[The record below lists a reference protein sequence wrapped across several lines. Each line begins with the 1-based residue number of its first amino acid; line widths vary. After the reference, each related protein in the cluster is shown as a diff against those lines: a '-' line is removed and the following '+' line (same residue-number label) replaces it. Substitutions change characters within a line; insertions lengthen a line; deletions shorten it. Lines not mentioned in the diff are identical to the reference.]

1 MRKKILS
8 LFLIVVLILSTGCSS
23 NNIPLTDDELNA
35 IAQYSAY
42 LMMKY
47 DENKNVKEKLLDADD
62 LEELKQ
68 EAEEATATPV
78 PSPTPEPTDAPMQ
91 QTDPEITEALNQ
103 ENNDEKQ
110 DSPENNPDNKN
121 NSDDSNRVKNI
132 TELYNPE
139 FTVTYKKYTLTDH
152 YQENKTFTIT
162 APENKK
168 ILALY
173 FNIKNNTGTE
183 KKFSSAD
190 ENIVYTLINSDN
202 RKASSEISML
212 SNDLQ
217 FLNEKIGPGA
227 EIEAVLIFYVKENDR
242 NFTVQL
248 KDSETGKYFD
258 IEIK

>member
-47 DENKNVKEKLLDADD
+47 DENKNVKEKLLDTDD

-78 PSPTPEPTDAPMQ
+78 PSPTPEPADAPMQ
-91 QTDPEITEALNQ
+91 QTEPDITEAL
-103 ENNDEKQ
+103 
-110 DSPENNPDNKN
+110 SPEKTDENQNNPEDITDKKN
-121 NSDDSNRVKNI
+121 DADDSNRVKNI
-132 TELYNPE
+132 TELFNPE
-139 FTVTYKKYTLTDH
+139 FKVTYKNFTITDH

-183 KKFSSAD
+183 KRFSSSD

-202 RKASSEISML
+202 GKASAEISML

-217 FLNEKIGPGA
+217 FLNEKIGSGA
-227 EIEAVLIFYVKENDR
+227 EFDAVLIFYVKENDR
-242 NFTVQL
+242 DFTVQL
-248 KDSETGKYFD
+248 KNSETGKYFD
-258 IEIK
+258 IEIE